1 VSNLADPAR
10 DEGPALGLMPAVEE
24 FLALADLLDSTKA
37 VYRRS
42 LKPLVEAVGEWS
54 SLDSVRRSD
63 IEGHLRDHLGS
74 TAPDTFN
81 RHLAAIR
88 SFFAWAEDSG
98 HIDTSPAG
106 RIARRRPRRSP
117 AAERKAR
124 SIPID
129 DLQRYWTDRRIG
141 LRERTLA
148 AMAYDTAARANELL
162 NLNVE
167 DLDLANKQA
176 VVIGKGGNAEPVFW
190 TSVTARLLPRFIG
203 GRRRGPL
210 FLTDIAP
217 APSRRPAQADLC
229 PETGRARLSY
239 RRAAELFKHHSGGCT
254 LHQLRHSRLTHLAEA
269 GEDVTLIKAKSR
281 HSSLRTLERY
291 VNPSDRAVAELTD
304 RHDPNRRRPKSM

>member
-1 VSNLADPAR
+1 MSNHAESTRRGRTTL
-10 DEGPALGLMPAVEE
+10 ALGPGVEE
-24 FLALADLLDSTKA
+24 FLAMADLLDSTKA

-42 LKPLVEAVGEWS
+42 LKPLIEAVGEWS

-63 IEGHLRDHLGS
+63 IEGHLRHHFGS
-74 TAPDTFN
+74 MAPDTFN

-98 HIDTSPAG
+98 YVGASPAE
-106 RIARRRPRRSP
+106 RIARRRSRRSP
-117 AAERKAR
+117 AAERQAR
-124 SIPID
+124 AIPIED
-129 DLQRYWTDRRIG
+129 VQRYWTDRRIS

-176 VVIGKGGNAEPVFW
+176 VVIGKGGNAELVFW
-190 TSVTARLLPRFIG
+190 TSVTARLLPRLID
-203 GRRRGPL
+203 RRERGPL

-217 APSRRPAQADLC
+217 APSRRPAEADLC
-229 PETGRARLSY
+229 PVTGRSRLSY

-291 VNPSDRAVAELTD
+291 VNPSNRAVAELTD
-304 RHDPNRRRPKSM
+304 RHDPNRRRPEPI